1 LGCRPFRQ
9 SSRLPI
15 TNREPKEVDMA
26 HAQTIRPL
34 NKIFTQAS
42 IAQAWSHVDHV
53 FNNAPDRHET
63 IRQNPFTG
71 GDWDPDLDPIE
82 PQKEE
87 AVRAVLA
94 RRWHA
99 KYGPPDRDLQP
110 LPLGYNEREALKG
123 GRAPHILA
131 WYARSLD
138 GFDYN
143 VVDHPSFKDYAAGV
157 MASEIAPSFITED
170 PELQHRF
177 PPRPL
182 PGLRPGLMWLPPEK
196 GDHRMPE

>member
-1 LGCRPFRQ
+1 MAAAPTAK
-9 SSRLPI
+9 RLNENFSQAWI
-15 TNREPKEVDMA
+15 
-26 HAQTIRPL
+26 
-34 NKIFTQAS
+34 TQAS
-42 IAQAWSHVDHV
+42 SYVDHV
-53 FNNAPDRHET
+53 FDNAADRSNSP
-63 IRQNPFTG
+63 RRNPFTG
-71 GDWDPDLDPIE
+71 ADWDPDLDPIE

-110 LPLGYNEREALKG
+110 LPLGYNEREDLKR

-131 WYARSLD
+131 WYARSLA

-182 PGLRPGLMWLPPEK
+182 PGLGSGLMWLPPEK
-196 GDHRMPE
+196 GITDER